1 MIDSTMLPLQV
12 TKDMVKFGNLRAKYQ
27 FLKGM
32 DALQTGPS
40 IKGYLSNIGH
50 TGRCPLPVVR

>member
-1 MIDSTMLPLQV
+1 MLPLQV

-32 DALQTGPS
+32 DPLQTGLS
-40 IKGYLSNIGH
+40 IKDNCSEYQFIL
-50 TGRCPLPVVR
+50 

>member
-32 DALQTGPS
+32 DALQAKDNCS
-40 IKGYLSNIGH
+40 EY
-50 TGRCPLPVVR
+50 